1 MGEAQRTMLTEATTD
16 AVLVIES
23 INKQVE
29 RANLAMDELK
39 YLIDTYFNIESTM
52 KIFTEKDTSFDYQ
65 KNKDQPTNLQL
76 NWWAVLAC
84 KLMFKGKI
92 CNKYDIM

>member
-39 YLIDTYFNIESTM
+39 YLTDTYFNIESTM
-52 KIFTEKDTSFDYQ
+52 KIFTK
-65 KNKDQPTNLQL
+65 
-76 NWWAVLAC
+76 
-84 KLMFKGKI
+84 KG
-92 CNKYDIM
+92 YFF

>member
-1 MGEAQRTMLTEATTD
+1 MGTEATTD

-52 KIFTEKDTSFDYQ
+52 KIFTEKDTSFDY
-65 KNKDQPTNLQL
+65 
-76 NWWAVLAC
+76 
-84 KLMFKGKI
+84 
-92 CNKYDIM
+92 